1 MAETNG
7 LLNRRTGFTR
17 TEGSNPSRSAI
28 FLPAT
33 WFEGSLM
40 VFWATRCAMKGEPW
54 KTASFSCTGS

>member
-1 MAETNG
+1 
-7 LLNRRTGFTR
+7 
-17 TEGSNPSRSAI
+17 
-28 FLPAT
+28 LPTT